1 MKMKF
6 PWEDLVP
13 REEQELYRAAGFGKK
28 LGVGKRPALLII
40 DVQYRTVG
48 HKPQPIKEAI
58 AEYATSCGEYGWRA
72 VANIRKLLGVF
83 REKRLPVIYPHVA
96 LKNQANGGRFADK
109 VPNVMTVPEKGYAF
123 VKDIEPQ
130 PGEILLPKNHPSAF
144 FGTPLT
150 SYLIDQGVDSLV
162 VTGCTT
168 SGCVR
173 GTVVDAFSYNFRAMV
188 PFECVYDRSQ
198 SSHAVNLFDIASKYG
213 DVVSTDEAVRLIA
226 AL

>member
-1 MKMKF
+1 MKF
-6 PWEDLVP
+6 PWEGHVP
-13 REEQELYRAAGFGKK
+13 REEQDLYRNAGFGKR

-40 DVQYRTVG
+40 DVQYRTIG
-48 HKPQPIKEAI
+48 HRPRPIKEAI

-72 VANIRKLLGVF
+72 VANIQKLLGVF
-83 REKRLPVIYPHVA
+83 REKDLPVIYPHVA
-96 LKNQANGGRFADK
+96 PKNQANGGRFADK
-109 VPNVMTVPEKGYAF
+109 VPNVMAVPEKGYAF
-123 VKDIEPQ
+123 VKEVEPR

-150 SYLIDQGVDSLV
+150 SYLVDRGVDSLV

-198 SSHAVNLFDIASKYG
+198 TSHAVNLFDIASKYG
-213 DVVSTDEAVRLIA
+213 DVVSTDEASRLIA